1 MTPLAQT
8 LLALAALVVPLVLLG
23 WRGRIYP
30 QGRLLVAAGLPAL
43 ASWVLVVWP
52 DAWRGIV
59 ALDAL
64 VAAAALVDL
73 ATVPRRRELV
83 ASRSTGRIA
92 SLAVPHRVELLLVHQ
107 GRRPRRVVVRDG
119 LPQEFTADPSE
130 FRLELAPRTR
140 LALRYQAKSS
150 RRGAFRLAT
159 IHLRSLSRWGLWQ
172 RLFDYPAEST
182 VNVYPDLRQLQ
193 SYAVL
198 ARQDRL
204 NLIGVRRS
212 RRVGQDNEFERLRDY
227 TPDDDYRH
235 VEWRSTARRGK
246 LTVKQ
251 FQQNQSQRVLF
262 LVDCGRMMTNE
273 AAGLSLLDHALN
285 SVLMLSYVALSRGDA
300 VGLLCFSSE
309 IHHYVPPRGGP
320 RQTNRLLHAVFDQF
334 PRLVES
340 RYDMAFRYLRQH
352 ANKRSLVVLV
362 TNVIDDVN
370 ARQVSQHLKHLTG
383 RHLPLGVFLRDRQI
397 YGPLDDPAPTGEAL
411 FRAAAAADLLAW
423 RHQLLTDLSQEGVL
437 LLDVFPEHLTAPL
450 VNRYLD
456 IKARHL
462 L

>member
-8 LLALAALVVPLVLLG
+8 LLALAALVVPLMLLG
-23 WRGRIYP
+23 WRGRIFP
-30 QGRLLVAAGLPAL
+30 QGWLLAVAGLPAL
-43 ASWVLVVWP
+43 ASWVLVFWP
-52 DAWRGIV
+52 TAWPGIV
-59 ALDAL
+59 TLDVL
-64 VAAAALVDL
+64 VAVAALVDL
-73 ATVPRRRELV
+73 MTLPRRREFS
-83 ASRSTGRIA
+83 ATRSTGRIA
-92 SLAVPHRVELLLVHQ
+92 SLAVPHRVELQLTHQ
-107 GRRPRRVVVRDG
+107 GHRPRRVVLRDG
-119 LPQEFTADPSE
+119 LPQEFTADPGE
-130 FRLELAPRTR
+130 FVVDLAPRSR
-140 LALRYQAKSS
+140 LALRYQAKSA
-150 RRGAFRLAT
+150 RRGAFRLGT
-159 IHLRSLSRWGLWQ
+159 IHLRAASRWGLWQ
-172 RLFDYPAEST
+172 RFFDYPTEST

-227 TPDDDYRH
+227 TPDDNYRH

-262 LVDCGRMMTNE
+262 LIDCGRMMTNE

-285 SVLMLSYVALSRGDA
+285 AVLMLSYVALSRGDA
-300 VGLLCFSSE
+300 VGMVCFSDE
-309 IHHYVPPRGGP
+309 IHQFLPARGGP

-370 ARQVSQHLKHLTG
+370 ARQVSEHLRHLAG
-383 RHLPLGVFLRDRQI
+383 RHLPLGVFLRDRRI
-397 YGPLDDPAPTGEAL
+397 YEPLDDPAPTGPSL
-411 FRAAAAADLLAW
+411 YRAAAAADLLTW
-423 RHQLLTDLSQEGVL
+423 RHQVLADLGRQGVL
-437 LLDVFPEHLTAPL
+437 LLDTFPEHLTAPL
-450 VNRYLD
+450 VNRYLE